1 MLHAVLYY
9 AVIMGILIHNLLL
22 IFTKELQHFLFNHFE
37 GLDCSCVLMPIYL
50 IIICFRG
57 FDDEMR
63 AVVARNLEGR
73 GINLHPRTN
82 LTEVFY

>member
-1 MLHAVLYY
+1 M
-9 AVIMGILIHNLLL
+9 
-22 IFTKELQHFLFNHFE
+22 F
-37 GLDCSCVLMPIYL
+37 LMPIYL
-50 IIICFRG
+50 IAICFRG

-82 LTEVFY
+82 LTEVLSPLLGFGVNVTCVAFSCYFFICLSPVYVLIFPCYL